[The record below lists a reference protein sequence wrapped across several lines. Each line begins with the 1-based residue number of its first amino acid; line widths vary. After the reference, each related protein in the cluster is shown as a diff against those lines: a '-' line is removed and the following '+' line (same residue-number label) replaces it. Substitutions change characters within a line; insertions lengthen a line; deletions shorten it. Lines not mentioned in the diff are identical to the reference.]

1 MPKNKGI
8 ASERRT
14 RGEHLERRKV
24 KTAIIK
30 FILRS
35 PEAVLEPDI
44 REFLR
49 KKYEIL
55 DQGNIKKHLRD
66 LQTLPYCCIEKIPP
80 KRGFANKWDIKKVE
94 NLKNLK
100 LYFPEIPLNIYQK
113 FINIV
118 FKERYSDI
126 GFFTSPDEFRTQLLL
141 SSSFLDMCIKTD
153 MLTLYQKTYEM
164 DQFGEGF
171 DRHQRIKKY
180 INEVYTE
187 CMKNIPVNSN
197 IWLTIYDE
205 CISDS
210 LKSDVL
216 RNLLKSSPKPNKI
229 SEEEFRKIL
238 DIIPFALSGEE
249 SEEKWY
255 QFIVERI
262 SNIITLDISAEMLIK
277 SIEDRQNIP
286 EEIFEK
292 IQYETYK
299 RISGLISKGMTSENS
314 EEIYNKIL
322 EIKFNQRL
330 CISMIPH
337 IFFEHCFQRDIV
349 DDTASPEE
357 KEFMYEVKK
366 FHAWFNKEADRDLE
380 VALQA
385 KEEFYTEC
393 FNRYSK
399 KIMIQ

>member
-8 ASERRT
+8 TSERRD

-24 KTAIIK
+24 KTAIIEL
-30 FILRS
+30 ILRS
-35 PEAVLEPDI
+35 REAVLEPYI

-49 KKYEIL
+49 EKYEII

-80 KRGFANKWDIKKVE
+80 KRGFANKWDIKTVE
-94 NLKNLK
+94 NLKNLR
-100 LYFPEIPLNIYQK
+100 LHFPEIQLNRYQK
-113 FINIV
+113 FMNIV

-126 GFFTSPDEFRTQLLL
+126 GFFTHPDEFRTQLLL
-141 SSSFLDMCIKTD
+141 SFSFFDMCINTD
-153 MLTLYQKTYEM
+153 MQTLYQKAYEM

-171 DRHQRIKKY
+171 DRHQIVKKY
-180 INEVYTE
+180 ANEVYPE
-187 CMKNIPVNSN
+187 CMKGIPVNSD
-197 IWLTIYDE
+197 IWLDIYDE

-216 RNLLKSSPKPNKI
+216 RDSLKSSPIPNKI
-229 SEEEFRKIL
+229 SEEKFRKIL
-238 DIIPFALSGEE
+238 DIMPFTLSGEK

-255 QFIVERI
+255 QFIVERM
-262 SNIITLDISAEMLIK
+262 SNTITLGIFNEMLIK
-277 SIEDRQNIP
+277 SIEDKQNRP
-286 EEIFEK
+286 EIFDK
-292 IQYETYK
+292 IQDEAYK
-299 RISGLISKGMTSENS
+299 RISGSISKEMTNENS
-314 EEIYNKIL
+314 KEIYYKISW
-322 EIKFNQRL
+322 IKLNQRL
-330 CISMIPH
+330 CISRIPY

-357 KEFMYEVKK
+357 REFMYEVKK
-366 FHAWFNKEADRDLE
+366 FGAWFNTEADRDLE
-380 VALQA
+380 AAFQA
-385 KEEFYTEC
+385 KEDFYNEC